1 MCVPYSIYEAGREVF
16 VQNLIS
22 NPSIGEFNLQKFNQD
37 LCSWLSLQSQHF
49 KVFFSTY
56 NYTKSSWLFLTFWPK
71 SQWKRLQK
79 LWRWQRP
86 LSRTRVK
93 NVKKIKWLWN
103 SPVSQDQCCPELIFG
118 PYSCIQ
124 PIACLKIED
133 FIIRF
138 K

>member
-56 NYTKSSWLFLTFWPK
+56 NYLGQVGYFLHFDLNHNEK
-71 SQWKRLQK
+71 DY
-79 LWRWQRP
+79 
-86 LSRTRVK
+86 K
-93 NVKKIKWLWN
+93 NYDDDKDHYHE
-103 SPVSQDQCCPELIFG
+103 QE
-118 PYSCIQ
+118 
-124 PIACLKIED
+124 
-133 FIIRF
+133 
-138 K
+138 